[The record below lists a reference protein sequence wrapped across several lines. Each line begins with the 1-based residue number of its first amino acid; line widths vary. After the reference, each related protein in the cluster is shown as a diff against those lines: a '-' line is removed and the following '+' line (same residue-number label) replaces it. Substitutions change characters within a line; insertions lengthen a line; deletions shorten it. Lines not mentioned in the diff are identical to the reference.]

1 MRDTAEEKVATA
13 QTGFPPGLH
22 NAFLFG
28 FFNAL
33 SYQIVLSSPIIL
45 YAKSLGASATVLGVI
60 AGMMPFLVI
69 FQIPAAS
76 YIPRI
81 GFKRFVLGGWSIRV
95 LFIFAMALVALSE
108 PLLDTRNRL
117 ALLLALLFG
126 FNLSRGISSC
136 AWLPWIAALVPPQ
149 LRGVYLTRDAFV
161 NNLGSLGSF
170 LFAAVALAGQPRASQ
185 FALLFL
191 FSALTGAISL
201 TFLKRIPDAAVPD
214 EPRRGAGP
222 VPWLEMMRHR
232 PFAKLLR
239 VAVGWSL
246 AYGGVTAFTVAF
258 LKSSAGMNEA
268 KILLISAAMFPGGMA
283 SLWLLGSRFDRVGSK
298 PVLGMACAGWLAVMS
313 GWAALAGRA
322 LPATTLSA
330 LTLQFLMGLLA
341 AMVNMANARLA
352 MAIAP
357 AMARNHFLAIY
368 SVVGN
373 VTLGLS
379 PIGWGILIDAYG
391 MRAPQALGLE
401 WNRFTV
407 FFVAATLAFGLLLT
421 LTQRLEEPK
430 AASLEELLREIL
442 IESPQRFWLRLWPR

>member
-1 MRDTAEEKVATA
+1 MRETAEARPEGT
-13 QTGFPPGLH
+13 QTGFAPGVH

-95 LFIFAMALVALSE
+95 MFIFAMAVLALSE
-108 PLLDTRNRL
+108 PLLDARNRL
-117 ALLLALLFG
+117 ALLLFLLFG

-149 LRGVYLTRDAFV
+149 LRGAYLTRDAFV
-161 NNLGSLGSF
+161 NNLGSLGAF
-170 LFAAVALAGQPRASQ
+170 LFAAAALAGQPRAGQ

-191 FSALTGAISL
+191 FSAVTGAISL
-201 TFLKRIPDAAVPD
+201 TFLKRIPDAVVPD
-214 EPRRGAGP
+214 EPRAGGEP
-222 VPWLEMMRHR
+222 VPWLEMMGHP

-239 VAVGWSL
+239 VAVGWSV

-258 LKSSAGMNEA
+258 LKSAAGMSEGN
-268 KILLISAAMFPGGMA
+268 ILLISAAMFPGGMA

-298 PVLGMACAGWLAVMS
+298 PVLGVACAGWFAVMV
-313 GWAALAGRA
+313 GWAALAGGA
-322 LPATTLSA
+322 FPASLGSVLA
-330 LTLQFLMGLLA
+330 LQFLMGLLG

-357 AMARNHFLAIY
+357 AMARNHFLAMY

-391 MRAPQALGLE
+391 PRAPQGLGLE

-407 FFVAATLAFGLLLT
+407 FFAAAALAFAVMWALSR
-421 LTQRLEEPK
+421 RLEEPK

>member
-1 MRDTAEEKVATA
+1 MRETAEDRAAATP
-13 QTGFPPGLH
+13 TGFAPGLH
-22 NAFLFG
+22 NAFLFS

-95 LFIFAMALVALSE
+95 VFIFAMGLVALSE
-108 PLLDTRNRL
+108 RLLDARNRL
-117 ALLLALLFG
+117 ALLLFLLFG

-136 AWLPWIAALVPPQ
+136 AWLPWIAALVPTQ
-149 LRGVYLTRDAFV
+149 LRGAYLTRDAFM
-161 NNLGSLGSF
+161 NNLGSLGAF
-170 LFAAVALAGQPRASQ
+170 LFSAAALAGEPRAWQ

-191 FSALTGAISL
+191 FSAVMGAISL
-201 TFLKRIPDAAVPD
+201 GFLKRIPDAAVPD
-214 EPRRGAGP
+214 EPRRGGGP
-222 VPWLEMMRHR
+222 VPWLEMMRYP

-239 VAVGWSL
+239 VAVGWSV

-258 LKSSAGMNEA
+258 LKSAAGMSEG
-268 KILLISAAMFPGGMA
+268 KILLISAATFLGGMA

-298 PVLGMACAGWLAVMS
+298 PVLGAACAGWFAVMA
-313 GWAALAGRA
+313 GWTALAGRA
-322 LPATTLSA
+322 FPTTVLSV
-330 LTLQFLMGLLA
+330 LVLQFLMGLLA
-341 AMVNMANARLA
+341 AMATMANARLA

-357 AMARNHFLAIY
+357 VLARNHFLAIY

-391 MRAPQALGLE
+391 PRAPLALGLE

-407 FFVAATLAFGLLLT
+407 FFAAAALAFGVMLALSR
-421 LTQRLEEPK
+421 RLDEPR
-430 AASLEELLREIL
+430 AASLEDLLREIL

>member
-1 MRDTAEEKVATA
+1 M
-13 QTGFPPGLH
+13 H
-22 NAFLFG
+22 HAFLFG
-28 FFNAL
+28 LFNAL

-95 LFIFAMALVALSE
+95 VFILAMALVAWSE
-108 PLLDTRNRL
+108 PLLDARNRL
-117 ALLLALLFG
+117 ALLLFLLFG

-136 AWLPWIAALVPPQ
+136 AWLPWIAALVPAQ
-149 LRGVYLTRDAFV
+149 FRGAYLTRDAFM

-170 LFAAVALAGQPRASQ
+170 LFAAWVLGGQPRAGQ

-191 FSALTGAISL
+191 FSAVTGAISL
-201 TFLKRIPDAAVPD
+201 AFLKRIPDAAVPD
-214 EPRRGAGP
+214 EPRGSRGS
-222 VPWLEMMRHR
+222 VPWLEMMRYA
-232 PFAKLLR
+232 PFARLLR
-239 VAVGWSL
+239 VVVGWSV

-258 LKSSAGMNEA
+258 LKSSAGMSEG
-268 KILLISAAMFPGGMA
+268 KILLISAAMFLGGMA

-298 PVLGMACAGWLAVMS
+298 PVLAAACAGWVAVMT
-313 GWAALAGRA
+313 GWVALAGGLVRA
-322 LPATTLSA
+322 SVLNVLV
-330 LTLQFLMGLLA
+330 LQALMGLLA

-391 MRAPQALGLE
+391 LRAPQVLGVE

-407 FFVAATLAFGLLLT
+407 FFAATAVAFGVMLALSR
-421 LTQRLEEPK
+421 QLEEPK
-430 AASLEELLREIL
+430 AATLEELLRELL